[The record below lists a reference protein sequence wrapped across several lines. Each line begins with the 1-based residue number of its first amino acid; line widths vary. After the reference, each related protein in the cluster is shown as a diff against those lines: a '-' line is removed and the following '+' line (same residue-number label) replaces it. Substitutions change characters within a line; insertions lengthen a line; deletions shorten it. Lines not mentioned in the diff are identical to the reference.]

1 MAVAVEMRFAG
12 ATLEQYDEVVSLTTS
27 RRGRG
32 ERSGRGLTR
41 NAGERSGSD
50 PHGRG
55 LTPAV
60 RT

>member
-32 ERSGRGLTR
+32 ERSGRGRSPTSGRGLTR
-41 NAGERSGSD
+41 NAG
-50 PHGRG
+50 
-55 LTPAV
+55 V
-60 RT
+60 